1 MNVFFLLHYE
11 HIRDY
16 LDFRLY
22 TNILFQS
29 GFHALLCFSAFTRS
43 HWQILS
49 RTLGLIYS
57 MQMIRSCSS
66 ISHID
71 ISPID
76 NLVHCMDHIISWI
89 LQNVPQLRFKME
101 VVIIGANARR
111 QKECMNLDV
120 SFKFSDSD
128 LNFFLA

>member
-1 MNVFFLLHYE
+1 
-11 HIRDY
+11 
-16 LDFRLY
+16 
-22 TNILFQS
+22 
-29 GFHALLCFSAFTRS
+29 
-43 HWQILS
+43 
-49 RTLGLIYS
+49 
-57 MQMIRSCSS
+57 
-66 ISHID
+66 
-71 ISPID
+71 
-76 NLVHCMDHIISWI
+76 MDHIISWI